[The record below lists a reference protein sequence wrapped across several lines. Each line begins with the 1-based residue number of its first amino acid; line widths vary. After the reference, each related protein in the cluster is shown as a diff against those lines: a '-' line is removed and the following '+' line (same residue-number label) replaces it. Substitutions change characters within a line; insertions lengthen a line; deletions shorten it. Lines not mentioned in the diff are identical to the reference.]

1 MAKTKVAEK
10 KVVVPA
16 VKTTKEFKIG
26 SKTIIVSNE
35 DLICTGLLFVLVF
48 IVHSIRT
55 NFAGIPFE
63 RDEGIYSYFGK
74 LVLRRK
80 STCQRFLR
88 GEVPRLVLFL
98 CYDRWLIWRYS
109 SRNAYGFYVGEYSI
123 DGFLVFCRAK
133 FIFSCGWSNY
143 CCNFCICVVNTKLKR
158 LYCAS
163 RAWSC
168 FLY

>member
-74 LVLRRK
+74 LVLEGK
-80 STCQRFLR
+80 VPYKDFY
-88 GEVPRLVLFL
+88 EVKFPA
-98 CYDRWLIWRYS
+98 C
-109 SRNAYGFYVGEYSI
+109 SI
-123 DGFLVFCRAK
+123 SL
-133 FIFSCGWSNY
+133 
-143 CCNFCICVVNTKLKR
+143 L
-158 LYCAS
+158 
-163 RAWSC
+163 
-168 FLY
+168 